1 MLADRERYSFLV
13 QAPSVAA
20 VVGPSLVVME
30 LRWAEQV
37 LPYLWESG

>member
-1 MLADRERYSFLV
+1 MLADRERYILV
-13 QAPSVAA
+13 QAPRVAA
-20 VVGPSLVVME
+20 VVDPSLVVME